1 MSFRNALAGLH
12 APIAARIPAINAA
25 LFASLF
31 FFLPAHVAPAYS
43 ISGLILLLS
52 VVEGRFAEKWAQLKG
67 DPLFWIFQA
76 FFWITPLSL
85 LWTDDLQAG
94 LRMVGRYSFFLLSP
108 LYLTIA
114 RRELAP
120 RCIAAFL
127 AGCAMAEVL
136 AYYNWLEMTY
146 FPEWPAGI
154 RVQKEATET
163 APFVDHILY
172 APILAWAG
180 YLALRE
186 ALAATGWRR
195 AGFALL
201 AALTTGNL
209 IFSTG
214 RTGQLVFLVLVALL
228 IFQRFA
234 GRHPLRAAVAAVSL
248 TSGLAVLA
256 YHTSAPIAAQVDE
269 TLTDLAQ
276 RHDTPDTATAQR
288 LSFLTNSLR
297 LAAENLLTG
306 VGAGDF
312 DAAYAD
318 VNARHTPGWTTTTN
332 PHNQYLFTT
341 TTTGLGGML
350 ILLLA
355 YCPPIL
361 WRRHRDALTQHRVAL
376 VVFIAVIS
384 LFEDYLWR
392 SNTSLLYVL
401 FAVLLLG
408 RQSLGPP
415 ADGRQAAPI
424 RAE

>member
-1 MSFRNALAGLH
+1 MPFRNALAAL
-12 APIAARIPAINAA
+12 RSRVPATNGV

-43 ISGLILLLS
+43 ISGLILVFTL
-52 VVEGRFAEKWAQLKG
+52 VEGRLAEKWAQLKD

-94 LRMVGRYSFFLLSP
+94 LRMVGRYAFFLISP
-108 LYLTIA
+108 LYLLIA
-114 RRELAP
+114 RRSLAP
-120 RCIAAFL
+120 RCIGAFL
-127 AGCAMAEVL
+127 AGCLCAELL
-136 AYYNWLEMTY
+136 AWYNWLQMNA
-146 FPEWPAGI
+146 FPGWPPGI

-186 ALAATGWRR
+186 TLAAAGWRR
-195 AGFALL
+195 AGFAVL
-201 AALTTGNL
+201 AALTAGNL

-214 RTGQLVFLVLVALL
+214 RTGQLVFMVLVALL
-228 IFQRFA
+228 IFQRLA
-234 GRHPLRAAVAAVSL
+234 GRHPLRAALVAFGL
-248 TSGLAVLA
+248 TAGLAVLA

-269 TLTDLAQ
+269 TLTELAQ
-276 RHDTPDTATAQR
+276 PRDTLETATAQR
-288 LSFLTNSLR
+288 LGFLVNSLR
-297 LAAENLLTG
+297 LAAENPLAG

-312 DAAYAD
+312 DAAYARL
-318 VNARHTPGWTTTTN
+318 NERYTPRWITTTN
-332 PHNQYLFTT
+332 PHNQYLFTII
-341 TTTGLGGML
+341 TTGVGGGM

-355 YCPPIL
+355 YFPPIL
-361 WRRHRDALTQHRVAL
+361 WRRHQDALAQHRVAL
-376 VVFIAVIS
+376 VVFIGVCS

-401 FAVLLLG
+401 FAALLLG

>member
-12 APIAARIPAINAA
+12 APIAAHIPAINAA

-146 FPEWPAGI
+146 FPEWPGGI

-269 TLTDLAQ
+269 TLSEFAQ

-332 PHNQYLFTT
+332 PHNQYLFTA
-341 TTTGLGGML
+341 TTTGLGGGL
-350 ILLLA
+350 ILLLT
-355 YCPPIL
+355 YFPPIL
-361 WRRHRDALTQHRVAL
+361 WRRQRDALAQHRVAL

-392 SNTSLLYVL
+392 SNTSLLYAL

>member
-1 MSFRNALAGLH
+1 MRFRNTLARLQANIPTINATLFAGL
-12 APIAARIPAINAA
+12 
-25 LFASLF
+25 F
-31 FFLPAHVAPAYS
+31 FVLPAHVAPAYS

-52 VVEGRFAEKWAQLKG
+52 VIEGRLAEKWARLKS

-85 LWTDDLQAG
+85 LWTDDQQSG
-94 LRMVGRYSFFLLSP
+94 LRMVGRYAFFLISP
-108 LYLTIA
+108 LYLTVA

-127 AGCAMAEVL
+127 AGCAVAEVL
-136 AYYNWLEMTY
+136 AWYNWLEMTY
-146 FPEWPAGI
+146 FPEWPRGI
-154 RVQKEATET
+154 RVSKEDTDT

-172 APILAWAG
+172 APVLAWAG

-186 ALAATGWRR
+186 AVVAAGWRR

-201 AALTTGNL
+201 ALLTVGNL

-228 IFQRFA
+228 VFQHFS
-234 GRHPLRAAVAAVSL
+234 RHPLRAALAALSL
-248 TSGLAVLA
+248 SAGLAVLA
-256 YHTSAPIAAQVDE
+256 YQGSTQISAQVDE
-269 TLTDLAQ
+269 TLADISQ
-276 RHDTPDTATAQR
+276 RHANPDTATAQR
-288 LSFLTNSLR
+288 LRFLTNSLR
-297 LAAENLLTG
+297 LAAENPLIG

-312 DAAYAD
+312 YAAYVD
-318 VNARHTPGWTTTTN
+318 VNQRYTPALTTTNN
-332 PHNQYLFTT
+332 PHNQYLFTV
-341 TTTGLGGML
+341 TTTGITGG
-350 ILLLA
+350 IALLLTFF
-355 YCPPIL
+355 PPIL
-361 WRRHRDALTQHRVAL
+361 WRRRGDELAPLRVAL
-376 VVFIAVIS
+376 VIFIAVCS

>member
-146 FPEWPAGI
+146 FPEWPGGI

-332 PHNQYLFTT
+332 PHNQYLFTA

-361 WRRHRDALTQHRVAL
+361 WRRQRDALAQHRVAL